1 MWVVRL
7 VHPTVNKFRV
17 IAEHTREAAEQEAA
31 KQIKAWDAEFSAII
45 ATASAVA
52 RGEKRWLDPKAMKR
66 LLSPEHRLR
75 ELAEQLTAQVQAEL
89 TALGF
94 LLKFGALLKYTVQ
107 WGPLSAPALD
117 KLEPD
122 LRSRATSRTN
132 HTSVFSAALSRRS
145 GSERET
151 KRRTGSRLHI
161 LSGSDQQLKS
171 RRGTRTAGKVFNAN
185 SLIGKRQRVE

>member
-1 MWVVRL
+1 MGRTPRSSDGEQVSR
-7 VHPTVNKFRV
+7 HSG
-17 IAEHTREAAEQEAA
+17 ATREAAEQEAA

-107 WGPLSAPALD
+107 WGTCRP
-117 KLEPD
+117 
-122 LRSRATSRTN
+122 
-132 HTSVFSAALSRRS
+132 
-145 GSERET
+145 
-151 KRRTGSRLHI
+151 RL
-161 LSGSDQQLKS
+161 
-171 RRGTRTAGKVFNAN
+171 
-185 SLIGKRQRVE
+185 